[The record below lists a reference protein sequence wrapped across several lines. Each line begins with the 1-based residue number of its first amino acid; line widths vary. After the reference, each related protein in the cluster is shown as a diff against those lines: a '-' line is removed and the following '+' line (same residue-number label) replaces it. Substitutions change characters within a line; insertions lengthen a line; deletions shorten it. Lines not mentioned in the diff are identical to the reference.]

1 MSHNRHKQIN
11 HNKSFFKCSSGSA
24 AISFALMFPAML
36 TCMLVSINHTQT
48 MRDRARISEA
58 TNEASLAIIAL
69 NNENADKTA
78 IEQNRKM
85 ALNYINYFV
94 YQKISDDLV
103 EDADASINIEYNK
116 NTKVYSIAYKQ
127 KVDSLT
133 SSKDKGKVGELNQS
147 MIVSNKTES
156 YGNTKKF
163 DRYDSFDIAFISDFS
178 GSATCKYNDPNC
190 NDYSPQNG
198 NSDQQRLQYMKK
210 AIADIIKKFQRSP
223 QIKFAL
229 VPYDIGVPVQQ
240 NTKNLAGG
248 ESYGCSVMYKLNSTY
263 DKVDY
268 NFWANKNIAY
278 ARWSNLMEN
287 EGKKGDKVY
296 LEYDYLGKYAN
307 TVTYYLDYFNYRYY
321 SQIIGPAKGWNNDNA
336 LESNGLC
343 RNRHQSEVLNMGR
356 ARYACGEN
364 NPDYPLRD
372 ENKKTI
378 ESQYGKVV
386 QLYDYMFSGNY
397 PDVHYSFANT
407 RTVDV
412 GGTIK
417 ELFSGINSNTITFN
431 RPISPTTSDFSPFFG
446 MCQSPLYSNNIMNET
461 VINLPTN
468 HRRYL
473 EASKHI
479 GTFKASPHLVPFS
492 KNGNHNSDLLNY
504 IQNGNWQPGGGT
516 DTITALLRTV
526 PVMANGSSNNKMMI
540 IITDGKDDA
549 GADILRDNFLDK
561 GVCQA
566 ITTGFTS
573 EDNKNKGYIEKAAN
587 TATIHYIKLD
597 PNAANLTTDEQYKEV
612 YGKWFTN
619 CMNGNK
625 EYLHEAQD
633 YQSLFDTMIK
643 IIQTETGSFVN
654 KDESNQ

>member
-1 MSHNRHKQIN
+1 
-11 HNKSFFKCSSGSA
+11 
-24 AISFALMFPAML
+24 
-36 TCMLVSINHTQT
+36 MLVSINHTQT

-58 TNEASLAIIAL
+58 TNEASLAVIAL
-69 NNENADKTA
+69 NNKNADKTA

-178 GSATCKYNDPNC
+178 GSATCQYGDTGC

-198 NSDQQRLQYMKK
+198 NSDQQRLQYMKQ
-210 AIADIIKKFQRSP
+210 AITDIINKLKESSG
-223 QIKFAL
+223 IKFAL
-229 VPYDIGVPVQQ
+229 IPYDIGVPVKLEA
-240 NTKNLAGG
+240 KNLAGG
-248 ESYGCSVMYKLNSTY
+248 ESYGCSVMYKMQGPYY
-263 DKVDY
+263 DKINY

-278 ARWSNLMEN
+278 SKWINYSKSYNESKLPPTYFIENLPYMYFPHKN
-287 EGKKGDKVY
+287 D
-296 LEYDYLGKYAN
+296 
-307 TVTYYLDYFNYRYY
+307 VTYYLDYFNYRYY
-321 SQIIGPAKGWNNDNA
+321 SQIIGPAKGLYDDDA
-336 LESNGLC
+336 LVRERLC
-343 RNRHQSEVLNMGR
+343 KPVLNDEGA
-356 ARYACGEN
+356 ARYRCGEDN
-364 NPDYPLRD
+364 WDYPLRH
-372 ENKKTI
+372 EHKKTI
-378 ESQYGKVV
+378 NEQYGAIV
-386 QLYDYMFSGNY
+386 QLYHFMFSGEY
-397 PDVHYSFANT
+397 SDVHYSFANT
-407 RTVDV
+407 KTVDV
-412 GGTIK
+412 QGTID
-417 ELFSGINSNTITFN
+417 ELFSGINTNIITFN
-431 RPISPTTSDFSPFFG
+431 RPISPTVGDFSPFLG
-446 MCQSPLYSNNIMNET
+446 MCQSPLYNNDIMSEK

-468 HRRYL
+468 HQRFL

-479 GTFKASPHLVPFS
+479 RTFKAFPHLVPFS
-492 KNGNHNSDLLNY
+492 KDRNHNSTLLSY
-504 IQNGNWQPGGGT
+504 IGESEQSWQPGGGT

-526 PVMANGSSNNKMMI
+526 PVMANGSANNKMMI

-549 GADILRDNFLDK
+549 GADILRDDFLDK

-566 ITTGFTS
+566 ITTGLTS
-573 EDNKNKGYIEKAAN
+573 ADNENKGYIEKAAN

-597 PNAANLTTDEQYKEV
+597 PKAANLTTDEQYEEV
-612 YGKWFTN
+612 YGKWFTK
-619 CMNGNK
+619 CMNGNR

-633 YQSLFDTMIK
+633 YQSLFDTMAK
-643 IIQTETGSFVN
+643 IIQTETGNFVN
-654 KDESNQ
+654 RDESN

>member
-1 MSHNRHKQIN
+1 MNHNRHKQIN
-11 HNKSFFKCSSGSA
+11 YKKSFFKCSSGSA

-36 TCMLVSINHTQT
+36 ICMLVSINHTQT

-103 EDADASINIEYNK
+103 EDADAYINIEYNK

-178 GSATCKYNDPNC
+178 GSATCQYGDTGC

-198 NSDQQRLQYMKK
+198 NSDQQRLQYMKQ
-210 AIADIIKKFQRSP
+210 AIANIINNFQGHSE
-223 QIKFAL
+223 IKFAL

-240 NTKNLAGG
+240 DTKNLAGG
-248 ESYGCSVMYKLNSTY
+248 DSYGCSVMYKLNSPY

-278 ARWSNLMEN
+278 ARWSSLKESGGMS
-287 EGKKGDKVY
+287 EGY
-296 LEYDYLGKYAN
+296 LDYDYLGKYAN

-321 SQIIGPAKGWNNDNA
+321 SQIIGPAKGLNNDSA
-336 LESNGLC
+336 LERSGLC
-343 RNRHQSEVLNMGR
+343 RNRHQAEVLNMGT

-364 NPDYPLRD
+364 SPDYPLRP
-372 ENKKTI
+372 ENRKII

-386 QLYDYMFSGNY
+386 QLYDYMFSGKY
-397 PDVHYSFANT
+397 SDVHYSFANT

-412 GGTIK
+412 QGTIDA
-417 ELFSGINSNTITFN
+417 LFSGIKSNTITFN
-431 RPISPTTSDFSPFFG
+431 RPISPTVSDFSPFFG
-446 MCQSPLYSNNIMNET
+446 MCQSPLYSNNIMSEK

-468 HRRYL
+468 HRRFL

-526 PVMANGSSNNKMMI
+526 PVMANGSANNKMMI
-540 IITDGKDDA
+540 IITDGKDDV

-566 ITTGFTS
+566 ITTGLTS
-573 EDNKNKGYIEKAAN
+573 ATNKNNGYIEKAAN

-597 PNAANLTTDEQYKEV
+597 PNAANLTTDEQYEQV
-612 YGKWFTN
+612 YGKWFTK
-619 CMNGNK
+619 CMNGNR

-633 YQSLFDTMIK
+633 YQSLFDTMVK
-643 IIQTETGSFVN
+643 IIQTETGNFVN

>member
-11 HNKSFFKCSSGSA
+11 HKKSFFKCSSGSA

-36 TCMLVSINHTQT
+36 TCMLISINHTQT

-94 YQKISDDLV
+94 SQKISDDLV

-127 KVDSLT
+127 KVDLLT

-163 DRYDSFDIAFISDFS
+163 NRYDTYDIAFITDFS
-178 GSATCKYNDPNC
+178 GSATCQYSDPNC
-190 NDYSPQNG
+190 NDYSPQNR

-210 AIADIIKKFQRSP
+210 AIADIIKKFQRYP
-223 QIKFAL
+223 DIKFAL

-248 ESYGCSVMYKLNSTY
+248 DSYGCSVMYKLKSPY

-278 ARWSNLMEN
+278 ARWSNLKDNGEMR
-287 EGKKGDKVY
+287 EGY
-296 LEYDYLGKYAN
+296 LDYDYLGKYAN

-321 SQIIGPAKGWNNDNA
+321 SKIIGPAKGLDNDSA
-336 LESNGLC
+336 LERSGLC
-343 RNRHQSEVLNMGR
+343 RNRHQAEVLNMGK

-378 ESQYGKVV
+378 ERQYGKVV
-386 QLYDYMFSGNY
+386 QLYDYMFSGKY
-397 PDVHYSFANT
+397 SDVHYSFANT
-407 RTVDV
+407 KTVDV
-412 GGTIK
+412 QGTIDT
-417 ELFSGINSNTITFN
+417 LFSGITSNTITFN
-431 RPISPTTSDFSPFFG
+431 RPISPTVSDFSPFLG
-446 MCQSPLYSNNIMNET
+446 MCQSPLYSNNIMSEK
-461 VINLPTN
+461 VINLSTN
-468 HRRYL
+468 NRRFL

-479 GTFKASPHLVPFS
+479 EKFKASPHLVPFS
-492 KNGNHNSDLLNY
+492 ENKNHNLDLLND
-504 IQNGNWQPGGGT
+504 IQNENWQPGGGT

-526 PVMANGSSNNKMMI
+526 PVIANGSANNKMMI

-549 GADILRDNFLDK
+549 GADILRDDFLGK

-566 ITTGFTS
+566 ITTGLTS
-573 EDNKNKGYIEKAAN
+573 ATNKNNGYIKKVAN

-597 PNAANLTTDEQYKEV
+597 PNATNLTTDEQYKQV

-619 CMNGNK
+619 CMNGNR
-625 EYLHEAQD
+625 EYLHEVQD
-633 YQSLFDTMIK
+633 YQSLFDTMVK
-643 IIQTETGSFVN
+643 IIQTETGNFVN